1 MSTTAYIFGIIAAV
15 FTLAVVVQ
23 MLRHRRLRE
32 RHAVWWLIGGLAALL
47 VGLFPGVLDW
57 AAALI
62 GVSEPANLIFFVS
75 IAMLV
80 LVCIQLSSELTRQET
95 QIRALAEDV
104 AMLDQRLTAL
114 GSAPRP
120 GVLPATQAD
129 SPAQGETSTS

>member
-32 RHAVWWLIGGLAALL
+32 RHAVWWLVGGLAALL
-47 VGLFPGVLDW
+47 VGLFPGLLEG
-57 AAALI
+57 AADLI
-62 GVSEPANLIFFVS
+62 GVTEPANLIFFIS

-95 QIRALAEDV
+95 QIRTLAEDV
-104 AMLDQRLTAL
+104 ALLDERLTSL
-114 GSAPRP
+114 GSPARP
-120 GVLPATQAD
+120 GIGDAPAHGDTTT
-129 SPAQGETSTS
+129 P

>member
-1 MSTTAYIFGIIAAV
+1 MSTTAYIFGIIAALV
-15 FTLAVVVQ
+15 TLAVVVQ

-32 RHAVWWLIGGLAALL
+32 RHAVWWLIAGVAALI
-47 VGLFPGVLDW
+47 VGLFPGLLDG

-104 AMLDQRLTAL
+104 ALLDERVTAL
-114 GSAPRP
+114 GSPARP
-120 GVLPATQAD
+120 GVGSD
-129 SPAQGETSTS
+129 SPAHDDTTTS